1 MEGREEGMPQM
12 INVPRAKEEDKKSGW
27 RYDFA
32 FMQKIQRISEK
43 NCGEQIS
50 LEAVDA
56 IIGALLTQ
64 KLDDLRC
71 FGCGTVFKS

>member
-1 MEGREEGMPQM
+1 MPQM